1 MDLSK
6 DPTPENNT
14 NNQANPMNQNPGNI
28 KQIPKYSG
36 AKLFFGAFFG
46 SCLGILV
53 TGIVMTLIVVF
64 AIIGSVKDAVKI
76 GEEKTFALKDN
87 AVLKLN
93 LDGIIKDRGTRNPLG
108 EFDLGPFMP
117 KGNIGL
123 NDIITNLQKA
133 KADPKIKGI
142 YLEISNPSA
151 GFASL
156 EEIRNAIID
165 FKSSKKFVYAYAE
178 VYSQKAY
185 YVATAADKVYL
196 NPQGGMEVKGLSS
209 QLMFYKNML
218 EKLNVEVQIFRHGKF
233 KSAIEPF
240 MLDKM
245 SDANR
250 AQVET
255 YLGSIWN
262 QMVKGISQQRGISES
277 DINAMADNMSVRS
290 PEDAI
295 SLKLIDQLQYEDEV
309 LSGIRKTIGITE
321 KDKINF
327 VSLDNYV
334 SAGNKVNTS
343 TNKIAVIYASGEIE
357 SGDGDDNSIGSDRI
371 AKAIREAR
379 LDDDVKAIVLRVN
392 SPGGSALASD
402 VIWRETVLAKKAKPF
417 IVSMGDVAA
426 SGGYYISCAAD
437 RIFAQPNTIT
447 GSIGVFGLI
456 PNAQKALSEK
466 LGITIDT
473 VNTNKHSDVG
483 TILRGVTKEEH
494 AYIQQG
500 VEKIYDVFITKV
512 GEGRNMPKNNVDSIG
527 QGRVWSGA
535 DALKINL
542 VDELGGLNSAVE
554 YAAKKANLK
563 DYKIRDYPKRKEPL
577 LEMLGATQEEM
588 ETRAIKS
595 KLGEQY
601 IYIQQLK
608 HVLGSKG
615 VQARLPYEMIIE

>member
-6 DPTPENNT
+6 DEKPVTPTP
-14 NNQANPMNQNPGNI
+14 PNQNI
-28 KQIPKYSG
+28 RIIPKYSG
-36 AKLFFGAFFG
+36 ARLFFGAFFG

-53 TGIVMTLIVVF
+53 TGVVITLIVVF
-64 AIIGSVKDAVKI
+64 SIIGSVKDAVKM

-93 LDGIIKDRGTRNPLG
+93 LDGNIEDRGARSPWG
-108 EFDLGPFMP
+108 ELDLGPFMP

-123 NDIITNLQKA
+123 NDIIANLQKA
-133 KADPKIKGI
+133 KSDPKIKGI
-142 YLEISNPSA
+142 YLEVSNPSA

-156 EEIRNAIID
+156 EEIRNALLD
-165 FKSSKKFVYAYAE
+165 FKSSKKFIYAYAE
-178 VYSQKAY
+178 VYSQKGY

-196 NPQGGMEVKGLSS
+196 NPQGGMEIKGLSS

-262 QMVKGISQQRGISES
+262 QMVKGISEQRGISAGE
-277 DINAMADNMSVRS
+277 INAMADNMSVRS
-290 PEDAI
+290 PEDA
-295 SLKLIDQLQYEDEV
+295 LGFKLVDLLQYEDEV
-309 LSGIRKTIGITE
+309 LSGIRKNLGIKE

-327 VSLDNYV
+327 VSLDNYLN
-334 SAGNKVNTS
+334 AGNKVNNAS
-343 TNKIAVIYASGEIE
+343 NKIAVIYAVGEIE
-357 SGDGDDNSIGSDRI
+357 SGEGDENSIGSDRI

-379 LDDDVKAIVLRVN
+379 LDDDIKAIVLRVN

-402 VIWRETVLAKKAKPF
+402 VIWRETVLAKKTKPF

-483 TILRGVTKEEH
+483 TILRGATPEEH
-494 AYIQQG
+494 AYIQQS

-542 VDELGGLNSAVE
+542 VDELGGLNDAVS

-563 DYKIRDYPKRKEPL
+563 DYRIKDYPKRKEPL
-577 LEMLGATQEEM
+577 LEMLGASQEDI

-595 KLGEQY
+595 QLGGQY

-608 HVLGSKG
+608 HVLNSKG